1 MHGDY
6 LVYSTRTD
14 INRISLNGKTFK
26 GEHSIEKILRT
37 SSYLINTFSVSFKDN
52 IVLYG
57 IDTIYA
63 APLGAGENLLN
74 LRSHQLLNIP
84 FVKHFTV
91 DWVDYNV
98 YAFKDR
104 ALRIYSLRNS
114 LYNRI
119 IHEGSNDV
127 RNIVVEHNQHFIAWI
142 ANGNNLVRA
151 GKDGSKVSNVFTS
164 NTKIH
169 CMSIDPSTNRFFYY
183 VQTKIRSRITEKN
196 NDDSK
201 KTDKKD
207 EIVKKK
213 FLFVPYCI
221 RSIMPVNINQYHDS
235 TFVIIQDVI
244 ESGDTVYTLKEPS
257 RNGTAVS
264 ILKRNNWMITSL
276 QIAQKIVVKQNLC
289 SYPLQ
294 SCPNLCVHVT
304 DTDAMCI
311 CMERSSCNS
320 YMMTTLPGSN
330 FMATTRA
337 PSISQQVYPK
347 NDNSITK
354 YLMFGSGILLGCF
367 AVFLLYT
374 QMFTSNDEDMSSI
387 MSKSK
392 ITKSQFNLNND
403 QTEDEGIFT
412 KFKNMVANFLG
423 FNSNVDETDGNET
436 DSPKNDSESVN
447 LESINPSMGTISKTN
462 TIKEKSVSISQRM
475 EISAKRK
482 LKYQELNKLLNS
494 KENSRPSRSKN
505 PGMNDDS
512 ISNTLSKTKVRNAK
526 KNKKKR
532 KSSSK
537 KRRLATKSKTSNDTK
552 PDSSPAESSAYSS
565 TMNREP
571 RWYDPFECL
580 SRSSKKKS
588 SNNAASNE
596 PIFSSH

>member
-1 MHGDY
+1 METTNCGAFSILYVQCECVKQSETNLIKCTNGDY

-183 VQTKIRSRITEKN
+183 VQTRIRSRITEKN

-213 FLFVPYCI
+213 VSFRAVLY
-221 RSIMPVNINQYHDS
+221 SIDYAGQHQPVREGSLELKGENSKPIQMVRYHDS

-264 ILKRNNWMITSL
+264 ILKT
-276 QIAQKIVVKQNLC
+276 
-289 SYPLQ
+289 
-294 SCPNLCVHVT
+294 
-304 DTDAMCI
+304 
-311 CMERSSCNS
+311 
-320 YMMTTLPGSN
+320 
-330 FMATTRA
+330 
-337 PSISQQVYPK
+337 
-347 NDNSITK
+347 
-354 YLMFGSGILLGCF
+354 
-367 AVFLLYT
+367 
-374 QMFTSNDEDMSSI
+374 
-387 MSKSK
+387 
-392 ITKSQFNLNND
+392 
-403 QTEDEGIFT
+403 
-412 KFKNMVANFLG
+412 
-423 FNSNVDETDGNET
+423 
-436 DSPKNDSESVN
+436 
-447 LESINPSMGTISKTN
+447 
-462 TIKEKSVSISQRM
+462 
-475 EISAKRK
+475 
-482 LKYQELNKLLNS
+482 
-494 KENSRPSRSKN
+494 
-505 PGMNDDS
+505 
-512 ISNTLSKTKVRNAK
+512 
-526 KNKKKR
+526 
-532 KSSSK
+532 
-537 KRRLATKSKTSNDTK
+537 
-552 PDSSPAESSAYSS
+552 
-565 TMNREP
+565 
-571 RWYDPFECL
+571 
-580 SRSSKKKS
+580 
-588 SNNAASNE
+588 
-596 PIFSSH
+596 